1 MKYVHRHGKRIAVE
15 TIDAGAPGK
24 KRKPFS
30 VQFVKLPSYW
40 IDQLEQSNN
49 PGAFKL
55 AHLILKEAFKRDCV
69 GGGDIVLSSEAT
81 GLSRKVRSKAVKE
94 LVRLGLIG
102 IAQIGNQ
109 AIRVTDII
117 FEREQEKR
125 E

>member
-1 MKYVHRHGKRIAVE
+1 MIV
-15 TIDAGAPGK
+15 
-24 KRKPFS
+24 
-30 VQFVKLPSYW
+30 
-40 IDQLEQSNN
+40 
-49 PGAFKL
+49 L
-55 AHLILKEAFKRDCV
+55 A
-69 GGGDIVLSSEAT
+69 GDIVLSSEAT